1 MKVDV
6 SIGHYYFK
14 VFIDGVIHVC
24 IDRNQF
30 IGVVSWY
37 DCETQCSIK
46 WITKTNNIKTE
57 YDSVEKWK
65 QVLKAIND
73 NL

>member
-1 MKVDV
+1 MKVTV
-6 SIGHYYFK
+6 EVGHYYFK

-24 IDRNQF
+24 IDRKQF
-30 IGVVSWY
+30 TGITSWY
-37 DCETQCSIK
+37 DCETQCSIE
-46 WITKTNNIKTE
+46 WITKTNRFKTE